1 MSATLAAGEVGLGRL
16 IELDPTLG
24 ESWAA
29 GGAGSA
35 LGTARVPF
43 VTVAP
48 GGWSPDELPSSLSH
62 PFALMVVDGLVLQQL
77 HLVDSVASEIL
88 GPGDLFSPDSEA
100 DPLVPARRSFHVA
113 QAARIV
119 LLDARLMPV
128 LADAPVLGARLLARA
143 AEQAG
148 RMSAHRA
155 IVGLP
160 RVEDRILA
168 FFGHL
173 AERWGRVGAVGLV
186 VPLALTHDA
195 IGRLIG
201 ARRPTVSLGLKTLA
215 EEDVLGRRAD
225 GSWVLTHAALERLAP
240 VGAHGPAD
248 AAAVTVV
255 PGTDTRLRPPRV
267 RDVAGFDAEER
278 VMLRARVE
286 RLAQLP
292 RRSRPEA

>member
-1 MSATLAAGEVGLGRL
+1 VSATLAAGEVRLGRL
-16 IELDPTLG
+16 IELDPTLA

-43 VTVAP
+43 VTVTP
-48 GGWSPDELPSSLSH
+48 GRWSLDSLPSSPSR
-62 PFALMVVDGLVLQQL
+62 PFALMVVQGLVLHQL
-77 HLVDSVASEIL
+77 HLADTVASEIV
-88 GPGDLFSPDSEA
+88 GPGDLISPDTEA
-100 DPLVPARRSFHVA
+100 DPLVPARRSFQVA
-113 QAARIV
+113 QAGRIV
-119 LLDARLMPV
+119 LLDARLIPV

-160 RVEDRILA
+160 RVEDRVLA
-168 FFGHL
+168 LFGHL

-186 VPLALTHDA
+186 VPLALTHEA

-225 GSWVLTHAALERLAP
+225 GSWVLTPAALERLAP
-240 VGAHGPAD
+240 VGTHGPSD
-248 AAAVTVV
+248 ATVAVV
-255 PGTDTRLRPPRV
+255 PGTDTRLRPSRT
-267 RDVAGFDAEER
+267 REVAGFDAQER
-278 VMLRARVE
+278 VMLRAHVE
-286 RLAQLP
+286 RLAQLQ
-292 RRSRPEA
+292 RRKGPARP